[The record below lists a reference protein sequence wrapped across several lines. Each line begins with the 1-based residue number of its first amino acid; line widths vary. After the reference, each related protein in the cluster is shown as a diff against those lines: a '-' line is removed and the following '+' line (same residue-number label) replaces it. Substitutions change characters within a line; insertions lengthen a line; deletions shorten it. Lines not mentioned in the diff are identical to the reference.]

1 MYEIYIFIRSSSPAV
16 RSGSSTPAAAR
27 RISKRAASSR
37 SSRPSQTKPS
47 QSAGF
52 QCTKCQFITESVT
65 SIFNADGH
73 SCLEE
78 SKKNI
83 LTVCAECQLVVLDLR
98 GLREHRALFHS
109 EAREAGAGSFR
120 FYIRAACGYC
130 KPCSVPGYDAPC
142 MLVDLHAMAFTFR
155 LGGNVAFDSKRAW
168 EFFKQSLFLNWFFL

>member
-1 MYEIYIFIRSSSPAV
+1 MPVNINKLNSIFIRSSSPAV
-16 RSGSSTPAAAR
+16 RSGSSTPAAR

-47 QSAGF
+47 QSAVPGF
-52 QCTKCQFITESVT
+52 QCIKCQFNTESVT

-73 SCLEE
+73 SCLGD

-83 LTVCAECQLVVLDLR
+83 LTVCGECHLVVLDLR

-109 EAREAGAGSFR
+109 SRDVREAGAGTFR

-155 LGGNVAFDSKRAW
+155 SVG
-168 EFFKQSLFLNWFFL
+168 Q